1 MPLVIMKGKLEKSY
15 DHWASLFDGHKDAR
29 GRYTDERTYSG

>member
-15 DHWASLFDGHKDAR
+15 DHWASSFDGHNYAR
-29 GRYTDERTYSG
+29 GGYTDERTYSG